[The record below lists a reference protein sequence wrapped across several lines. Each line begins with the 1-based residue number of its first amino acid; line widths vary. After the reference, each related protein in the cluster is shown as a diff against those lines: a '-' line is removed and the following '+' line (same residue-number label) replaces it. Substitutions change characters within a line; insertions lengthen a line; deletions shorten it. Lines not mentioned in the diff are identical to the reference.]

1 MINGMHH
8 YSHDNIL
15 VPTNLYL
22 LTTLCFVT
30 TLYLV
35 MSKSSLGK
43 NLSHNYVT
51 FGLNQQLV
59 QLLCFCQHDVAKQK
73 NNPSYNRPIKN
84 QICFSKTSI
93 CEHVKADV
101 IILTSCPLHE
111 CGTDKSISQNVQL
124 FL

>member
-22 LTTLCFVT
+22 LITLCFVT

-43 NLSHNYVT
+43 NLSHNYVK

-73 NNPSYNRPIKN
+73 NNPSYNRPIKPN
-84 QICFSKTSI
+84 
-93 CEHVKADV
+93 
-101 IILTSCPLHE
+101 
-111 CGTDKSISQNVQL
+111 L
-124 FL
+124 F